1 MKGLSWLLLISAI
14 LVVLAILYKNRE
26 PFALEFI
33 ENTESKKKRSSYDQV
48 TNNIKPPSS
57 LGIPPVSG
65 IQTSYRVN
73 LYEAVVPS

>member
-33 ENTESKKKRSSYDQV
+33 ENTFFYYK
-48 TNNIKPPSS
+48 TNIV
-57 LGIPPVSG
+57 G
-65 IQTSYRVN
+65 
-73 LYEAVVPS
+73 